1 MAEQVQVAATQAPP
15 ESMYAFV
22 IDDFCYRA
30 QLAARNQKMSTAVG
44 STKVLGFL
52 IGAALALLMVIVP
65 LALLGM
71 I

>member
-52 IGAALALLMVIVP
+52 IGAALAIVMVIVP
-65 LALLGM
+65 IKMLGGV
-71 I
+71 